1 MKIRTIAR
9 AQNDQFLRWLS
20 KEADP
25 RDPLVPF
32 PEDQLLAKLQGS
44 QRTGRET
51 VCSHTSR
58 HRVLFEQLDDGCHI
72 EVPKLFSVFVISF
85 ASAPALTGPAC
96 RTLEPCP

>member
-32 PEDQLLAKLQGS
+32 PQDQLLAKLQGS
-44 QRTGRET
+44 RR
-51 VCSHTSR
+51 
-58 HRVLFEQLDDGCHI
+58 
-72 EVPKLFSVFVISF
+72 
-85 ASAPALTGPAC
+85 
-96 RTLEPCP
+96 